1 MSAVENNKLLKSETP
16 VSFYLPYSHHIT
28 DTIISTK
35 NAEYLSVWK
44 IDGRSYQSASEEDIF
59 QWAKELNNMLRGIAS
74 ANLSLWT
81 HIVRRRVYEYP
92 DSTFDKVFC
101 YQLDEKYRHSFT
113 GYNLMVN
120 DLYLTIVYRPVADKI
135 MSFFAQHERETL
147 EQKKL
152 RQETCIKVLDDIN
165 HTLGQSLKRYGAE
178 LLGVYEKDGYSYSSA
193 LEFLS
198 LLINGEHRPMPICR
212 DRFADYMAVNRPFFS
227 KWGAVGE
234 VRTTTGIRRFGMIE
248 IKEYNDT
255 TKPGQFN
262 VLLESDFE
270 FILTQSFSILSRHA
284 AKDYLQR
291 HQRNLID
298 ARDVA
303 TSQITQ
309 IDEALNQLI
318 SGHFVMGEHH
328 CTLMIYGNTIQEVRD
343 YMAKANAALLDVG
356 VFPKPVDLAIEA
368 GYWAQLPANWQ
379 WRPRPAPITSLNF
392 LSFSSFHNF
401 MSGKPT
407 GNPWGPAVTIFKT
420 VSKTPLYFNFHASRL
435 EEDATDKRLL
445 GNTALIGQSGSG
457 KTVLL
462 SFLLAQAQ
470 KFKPTIV
477 AFDKDRGMEI
487 IIRAMGG
494 RYLPLKMGEPSGFN
508 PFQLPPTQNNLI
520 FLKQFVKKLAEAGG
534 DITHRDEEEIDKAIM
549 ALMSNSIDRSLRRLS
564 LLLQFLPNPHLDDR
578 DAHPSVHSRLIKWC
592 EGGDYGWL
600 FDNPSDALDLSTH
613 QIYGFD
619 ITEFLDNV
627 ETRTPVMMYLLYRTE
642 GMITGQ
648 RFMYIFDEFWKP
660 LQDPYFEDLAK
671 NKQKTIRKQNGIFVF
686 ATQEPS
692 DALESNIAKT
702 LIQQCATYIF
712 LANPRANYEDY
723 TQGFKLTDAEFE
735 LIKGLGEF
743 SRQFL
748 IKQGDQSALAE
759 LNLGKFNIMIDGK
772 TVEQNFDDELLVLS
786 GTPDNAELVESII
799 AEVGDDPAVWLP
811 IFLQHVKTERNTL

>member
-1 MSAVENNKLLKSETP
+1 MKAIENSKLLASETP
-16 VSFYLPYSHHIT
+16 VSLFIPYSHHVT
-28 DTIISTK
+28 DTVISTK

-44 IDGRSYQSASEEDIF
+44 IDGRSHQSASEEDIF
-59 QWAKELNNMLRGIAS
+59 QWTRELNNTLRGIAS

-120 DLYLTIVYRPVADKI
+120 DLYLTVVFRPVTDKI
-135 MSFFAQHERETL
+135 MSFFAKYERETF
-147 EQKKL
+147 EQKKI
-152 RQETCIKVLDDIN
+152 RQASCIKALNEIN
-165 HTLGQSLKRYGAE
+165 RTLGQSLKRYGAE
-178 LLGVYEKDGYSYSSA
+178 LLGIYEKNGHVYSSA

-198 LLINGEHRPMPICR
+198 MLINGEHYPIPVCR
-212 DRFADYMAVNRPFFS
+212 DRFADYMAINRPFFS

-234 VRTTTGIRRFGMIE
+234 LRTSNGIRRFGMME
-248 IKEYNDT
+248 IKEYDES

-262 VLLESDFE
+262 GLLESDFE

-303 TSQITQ
+303 TSQIDQ
-309 IDEALNQLI
+309 ISEALNQLV

-328 CTLMIYGNTIQEVRD
+328 CTLTIYGDTVQEVRD
-343 YMAKANAALLDVG
+343 YVAKANSIILDVG
-356 VFPKPVDLAIEA
+356 VLPKPIDLAIEA
-368 GYWAQLPANWQ
+368 GYWAQLPGNWQ

-420 VSKTPLYFNFHASRL
+420 ISKTPLYFNFHSSQL

-462 SFLLAQAQ
+462 GFLLAQAQ
-470 KFKPTIV
+470 KFKPTTV
-477 AFDKDRGMEI
+477 VFDKDRGMEI
-487 IIRAMGG
+487 IIRAIGG
-494 RYLPLKMGEPSGFN
+494 QYLPLKTGRPSGFN
-508 PFQLPPTQNNLI
+508 PFQLPPTQDNII
-520 FLKQFVKKLAEAGG
+520 FLKQFIRKLAETGG
-534 DITHRDEEEIDKAIM
+534 EITHRDEEEINQAIM
-549 ALMSNSIDRSLRRLS
+549 AIMSSSIDKSLRRLS
-564 LLLQFLPNPHLDDR
+564 LLVQFLPNPRLDDHN
-578 DAHPSVHSRLIKWC
+578 AHPSVHARLIKWC

-600 FDNPSDALDLSTH
+600 FDNPSDSLDLSTH
-613 QIYGFD
+613 QVYGFD
-619 ITEFLDNV
+619 ITEFLDNT

-642 GMITGQ
+642 GMIQGQ

-660 LQDPYFEDLAK
+660 LQDTYFEDLAK
-671 NKQKTIRKQNGIFVF
+671 DKQKTIRKQNGIFVY

-712 LANPRANYEDY
+712 LANPKANYEDY
-723 TQGFKLTDAEFE
+723 TKGFKLTDAEFE
-735 LIKGLGEF
+735 LVKNLGEF
-743 SRQFL
+743 SRRFL

-759 LNLGKFNIMIDGK
+759 LDLGKFQMTIDGQ
-772 TVEQNFDDELLVLS
+772 TIEQSFDDELLVLS
-786 GTPDNAELVESII
+786 GTPDNAELVEAVI
-799 AEVGDDPAVWLP
+799 AEVGDNPAVWLP
-811 IFLQHVKTERNTL
+811 VFLQRVKAERSTI

>member
-1 MSAVENNKLLKSETP
+1 MTAVESNKRLVSETP
-16 VSFYLPYSHHIT
+16 VSLFIPYSHHIT

-35 NAEYLSVWK
+35 NAEYLSIWK
-44 IDGRSYQSASEEDIF
+44 IDGRSHQSASEEDIF
-59 QWAKELNNMLRGIAS
+59 QWTTELNNTLRGIAS

-92 DSTFDKVFC
+92 ASTFDKMFC
-101 YQLDEKYRHSFT
+101 HQLDEKYRQSFT

-120 DLYLTIVYRPVADKI
+120 DLYLTIVFQPVADRI
-135 MSFFAQHERETL
+135 MSFFSQHERETL
-147 EQKKL
+147 DQKKM
-152 RQETCIKVLDDIN
+152 RQESCIKALNDIN
-165 HTLGQSLKRYGAE
+165 RTLGVSFKRYGAE
-178 LLGVYEKDGYSYSSA
+178 LLGTYEKNGHAYSSA
-193 LEFLS
+193 LEFLGM
-198 LLINGEHRPMPICR
+198 LVNGEYRPMPICY
-212 DRFADYMAVNRPFFS
+212 DRFSDYISVNRPFFS
-227 KWGAVGE
+227 KWGAFGE
-234 VRTTTGIRRFGMIE
+234 LRTTSGIRRFGMME
-248 IKEYNDT
+248 VKEYDAT
-255 TKPGQFN
+255 TKPGQLN

-270 FILTQSFSILSRHA
+270 FVLTQSFSVLSRHA

-303 TSQITQ
+303 TSQIEQ
-309 IDEALNQLI
+309 IDEALNQLV

-328 CTLMIYGNTIQEVRD
+328 CTLTIYGDTIQQVRD
-343 YMAKANAALLDVG
+343 HMAKASAAMLDVA
-356 VFPKPVDLAIEA
+356 VLPKPVDLAIEA
-368 GYWAQLPANWQ
+368 GYWAQLPGNWK

-420 VSKTPLYFNFHASRL
+420 TSKTPLYFNFHASKL
-435 EEDATDKRLL
+435 EEDSTNKRLL

-462 SFLLAQAQ
+462 GFLLAQAQ
-470 KFKPTIV
+470 KFKPTTV
-477 AFDKDRGMEI
+477 VFDKDRGMEI
-487 IIRAMGG
+487 AIRAMGG
-494 RYLPLKMGEPSGFN
+494 QYLSFRAGRPSGFN
-508 PFQLPPTQNNLI
+508 PFQLPPTQDNLI
-520 FLKQFVKKLAEAGG
+520 FLKQFVKKLVEIGG
-534 DITHRDEEEIDKAIM
+534 EVTHHDEEEINQAIISI
-549 ALMSNSIDRSLRRLS
+549 MSSSIDKSLRRLS
-564 LLLQFLPNPHLDDR
+564 FLVQFLPNPHLSDYS
-578 DAHPSVHSRLIKWC
+578 AHPSVHARLIKWC

-600 FDNPSDALDLSTH
+600 FDNPHDALNLSTH

-619 ITEFLDNV
+619 ITEFLDNP

-642 GMITGQ
+642 GMISGQ
-648 RFMYIFDEFWKP
+648 RFMYIFDEFWKS

-671 NKQKTIRKQNGIFVF
+671 NKQKTIRKQNGIFVY

-692 DALESNIAKT
+692 DTLESNIAKT

-712 LANPRANYEDY
+712 LANPKANYEDY
-723 TQGFKLTDAEFE
+723 TEGFKLTDAEFE

-759 LNLGKFNIMIDGK
+759 LNLGKFHVKIDGE
-772 TVEQNFDDELLVLS
+772 TIEHDFSDELLVLS

-799 AEVGDDPAVWLP
+799 AEVGNDPEVWLP
-811 IFLQHVKTERNTL
+811 IFLQHVKKDRREV

>member
-1 MSAVENNKLLKSETP
+1 MKALESSKLLASEIP
-16 VSFYLPYSHHIT
+16 VGLFIPYSHHVT

-44 IDGRSYQSASEEDIF
+44 IDGRSHQSASEEEVF
-59 QWAKELNNMLRGIAS
+59 QWVGELNNTLRGIAS

-92 DSTFDKVFC
+92 DSTFDRMFC
-101 YQLDEKYRHSFT
+101 CQLDEKYRHSFT

-120 DLYLTIVYRPVADKI
+120 DLYLTIIYQPITDKV

-147 EQKKL
+147 EQKKM
-152 RQETCIKVLDDIN
+152 RQESCIKALDDIN
-165 HTLGQSLKRYGAE
+165 HTLNQSLKRYGAE
-178 LLGVYEKDGYSYSSA
+178 LLGVYEKNGYSFSSA
-193 LEFLS
+193 LEFLGM
-198 LLINGEHRPMPICR
+198 LINGEYYSMPICH
-212 DRFADYMAVNRPFFS
+212 DHFSDYMAVNRPFFS

-234 VRTTTGIRRFGMIE
+234 LRTSTKIRRFGMME
-248 IKEYNDT
+248 IREYDDT
-255 TKPGQFN
+255 TKPGQLN

-270 FILTQSFSILSRHA
+270 FILTQSFSVLSRHA

-303 TSQITQ
+303 TSQIEQ
-309 IDEALNQLI
+309 IDEALNQLV
-318 SGHFVMGEHH
+318 SGRFVMGEHH
-328 CTLMIYGNTIQEVRD
+328 CTLTIYGDTTQEVRD
-343 YMAKANAALLDVG
+343 YMAKASSAMLDVA

-368 GYWAQLPANWQ
+368 GYWAQLPANWK

-407 GNPWGPAVTIFKT
+407 GNPWGPALTILKT
-420 VSKTPLYFNFHASRL
+420 VSKTPLYFNFHASKL

-462 SFLLAQAQ
+462 GFLLAQAQ
-470 KFKPTIV
+470 KFNPTTV
-477 AFDKDRGMEI
+477 VFDKDRGMEI
-487 IIRAMGG
+487 VIRAMGG
-494 RYLPLKMGEPSGFN
+494 RYLPLKIGQSSGFN

-534 DITHRDEEEIDKAIM
+534 EITHNDEEEINRAVEAIM
-549 ALMSNSIDRSLRRLS
+549 SDSIDKSMRRLS
-564 LLLQFLPNPHLDDR
+564 LLIQFLPNPRLDDFNAR
-578 DAHPSVHSRLIKWC
+578 PTVSARLIKWC

-600 FDNPSDALDLSTH
+600 FDNLNDALDLSTH

-619 ITEFLDNV
+619 ITEFLDNT
-627 ETRTPVMMYLLYRTE
+627 EARTPVMMYLLYRTE

-660 LQDPYFEDLAK
+660 LQDPFFEELAK

-712 LANPRANYEDY
+712 LANPKANYEDY
-723 TQGFKLTDAEFE
+723 TEGFKLTDAEFE
-735 LIKGLGEF
+735 LVKGLGEF

-759 LNLGKFNIMIDGK
+759 LNLGKFHVTINGETI
-772 TVEQNFDDELLVLS
+772 EQDFDDELLVLS
-786 GTPDNAELVESII
+786 GTPDNAELVEAII
-799 AEVGDDPAVWLP
+799 AEVGDDPAIWLP
-811 IFLQHVKTERNTL
+811 IFLHHVKTERRSI

>member
-1 MSAVENNKLLKSETP
+1 MKAVESSKLLMSETP
-16 VSFYLPYSHHIT
+16 VSLFIPYSHHIT

-44 IDGRSYQSASEEDIF
+44 IDGRSHQSASEEDIF
-59 QWAKELNNMLRGIAS
+59 QWIKELNNILRGIAS

-92 DSTFDKVFC
+92 DSTFDQMFC
-101 YQLDEKYRHSFT
+101 HQLDEKYRQSFT

-120 DLYLTIVYRPVADKI
+120 DLYLTIVFQPITDKI
-135 MSFFAQHERETL
+135 ISFFSQHERETL
-147 EQKKL
+147 DQKKM
-152 RQETCIKVLDDIN
+152 RQESCIKTLNEIN
-165 HTLGQSLKRYGAE
+165 RTLGQSLKHYGVE
-178 LLGVYEKDGYSYSSA
+178 LLGAYEKNGYAYSSA
-193 LEFLS
+193 LEFLGMLVNS
-198 LLINGEHRPMPICR
+198 EYRPMPICQ
-212 DRFADYMAVNRPFFS
+212 DRFADYMCINRPFFS
-227 KWGAVGE
+227 KWGSIGE
-234 VRTTTGIRRFGMIE
+234 LRTSTGMRRFGMME
-248 IKEYNDT
+248 IKEYDVT
-255 TKPGQFN
+255 TKPGQLN
-262 VLLESDFE
+262 TLLESDFE
-270 FILTQSFSILSRHA
+270 FILTQSFSVLSRHA
-284 AKDYLQR
+284 AKNYLQR

-303 TSQITQ
+303 TSQIAQ

-328 CTLMIYGNTIQEVRD
+328 CTLTIYGDTVQKVRD
-343 YMAKANAALLDVG
+343 YMAKASAAMLDVA
-356 VFPKPVDLAIEA
+356 VLPKPVDLAIEA
-368 GYWAQLPANWQ
+368 GYWAQLPANWK

-407 GNPWGPAVTIFKT
+407 GNPWGPAVTILKT
-420 VSKTPLYFNFHASRL
+420 VSRTPLYFNFHASQL

-462 SFLLAQAQ
+462 GFLLAQAQ
-470 KFKPTIV
+470 KFRPTTV
-477 AFDKDRGMEI
+477 VFDKDRGMEI
-487 IIRAMGG
+487 VIRAMGG
-494 RYLPLKMGEPSGFN
+494 RYLAFKTGRPSGFN
-508 PFQLPPTQNNLI
+508 PFQLPPTQDNII

-534 DITHRDEEEIDKAIM
+534 EVTHRDEEEINQAVTAIM
-549 ALMSNSIDRSLRRLS
+549 SNNIDRSLRRLS
-564 LLLQFLPNPHLDDR
+564 FLVQFLPNPRLSDYNAR
-578 DAHPSVHSRLIKWC
+578 PTVHSRLLKWC
-592 EGGDYGWL
+592 EGNDYGWL
-600 FDNPSDALDLSTH
+600 FDNPVDALDLSTN

-619 ITEFLDNV
+619 TTEFLDNA

-642 GMITGQ
+642 GMISGQ

-686 ATQEPS
+686 ATQEPG

-712 LANPRANYEDY
+712 LANPKANYEEY
-723 TQGFKLTDAEFE
+723 TEGFKLTDAEFKLVAE
-735 LIKGLGEF
+735 LGEF

-759 LNLGKFNIMIDGK
+759 LNLSKFHMQIGGK
-772 TVEQNFDDELLVLS
+772 TVERDFNDELLVLS
-786 GTPDNAELVESII
+786 GTPDSAELVEAII
-799 AEVGDDPAVWLP
+799 AEVGDDPAIWLP
-811 IFLQHVKTERNTL
+811 IFLQHVKADRRTT